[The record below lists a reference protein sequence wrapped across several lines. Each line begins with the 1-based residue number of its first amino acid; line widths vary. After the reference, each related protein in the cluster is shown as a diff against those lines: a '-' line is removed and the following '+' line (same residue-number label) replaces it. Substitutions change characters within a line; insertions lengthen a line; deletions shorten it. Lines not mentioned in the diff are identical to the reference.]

1 MKKFA
6 RIASVIAMS
15 VSLAV
20 GGAIPNAH
28 AFSSLSSGSILT
40 EIPNVS
46 TGTIGTSSDTTQL
59 EVELL
64 NLVNQHRIANGK
76 APARID
82 ETLMKNSR
90 DWSLTM
96 GSTRNLVHSGQNVAE
111 NIYLS
116 GWEGNAREIF
126 EAWKNSP
133 GHNKNMLGN
142 YSQMGV
148 GVVYRDGKTWATLQL
163 YF

>member
-6 RIASVIAMS
+6 RIATVIAMS
-15 VSLAV
+15 ASLAV

-28 AFSSLSSGSILT
+28 AFSSLSSGSILET
-40 EIPNVS
+40 IPNDTTVAP
-46 TGTIGTSSDTTQL
+46 SDTATQL

-64 NLVNQHRIANGK
+64 NLVNQHRVANGK
-76 APARID
+76 APARI
-82 ETLMKNSR
+82 EQTLMKNSR
-90 DWSLTM
+90 DWSWVM
-96 GSTRNLVHSGQNVAE
+96 GNTRNLVHSGQNVAE
-111 NIYLS
+111 NIYTS

-142 YSQMGV
+142 YTQMGV